1 MSQIPPDERQVRLA
15 KHQAML
21 ESGGYPYRFQRTT
34 TAADLHRRFEA
45 LEPDTDSG
53 ERAAVAGRLMLQ
65 RSFGRLVFATLQ
77 DGTGRI
83 QLMADRSEL
92 PAEQLDAFSDLDVGD
107 WVGAEGRMV
116 TTRKGELTVRIER
129 FELLAKALRPLPE
142 KWHGLS
148 DVELRSRRRYLD
160 LIVNEEA
167 REVALRRVSVLR
179 ALRKAFDDRGFLE
192 VETPTLQLQAGGG
205 LARPFVTHHNAL
217 DVDMYLRIALELPL
231 KRLVVGG
238 LERVFELGR
247 VFRNEGIDSTHNPEF
262 TMLEAYQALAD
273 YEDVLDLV
281 ESVIAEVTA
290 ATMGGTELNYQG
302 RPLDLTPPYR
312 RVRYLDLVQEAVN
325 ESIGFETPLHEL
337 SALVEAAGTEV
348 HPAWGPG
355 RLIAELFEQHVEP
368 YLWEPTFVLD
378 HPEETSPLARAHRQG
393 GSVVERFELI
403 VAGAELVNAFSE
415 LNDPIE
421 QRARFEAQAEARAAG
436 EAETH
441 PLDEDYLLALEYGLP
456 PTGGLGIGV
465 DRLVMLLADQA
476 SIREVLLFPALRPE
490 D

>member
-1 MSQIPPDERQVRLA
+1 MSQITPRRAPGPPGQAQA
-15 KHQAML
+15 KL

-34 TAADLHRRFEA
+34 TAADLHRRFED

-92 PAEQLDAFSDLDVGD
+92 PAEQLDAFADLDVGD

-290 ATMGGTELNYQG
+290 ATMGGTELTYQG

-312 RVRYLDLVQEAVN
+312 RARYLDLVQEAVN